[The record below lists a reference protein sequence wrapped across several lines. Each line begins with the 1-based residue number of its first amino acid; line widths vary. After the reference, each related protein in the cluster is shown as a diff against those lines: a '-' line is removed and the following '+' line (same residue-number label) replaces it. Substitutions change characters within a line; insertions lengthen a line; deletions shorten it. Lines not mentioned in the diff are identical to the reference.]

1 MAKSTDKKTTILL
14 LVILAVSV
22 IGGGIWAYSSLKPI
36 EPTQNL
42 PVGVDSLM
50 GLSIDNVYA
59 IKEQAIAN
67 IGDFLETPNSSDTL
81 WDYFYSNQ
89 QFNKLNDINL
99 DINIGGYVN
108 NPNPFVIPSST
119 EENS

>member
-22 IGGGIWAYSSLKPI
+22 IGGGIWTYSSLKPI